1 MEIIATFLLNER
13 KPHVHGGIGRVGV
26 PEVDDF
32 DAINASRRFI
42 LVNHRDSFS
51 INVFRR
57 SLAGVG
63 LPSHTPLKRLFGFI

>member
-32 DAINASRRFI
+32 DAINASRQF
-42 LVNHRDSFS
+42 
-51 INVFRR
+51 
-57 SLAGVG
+57 
-63 LPSHTPLKRLFGFI
+63 HTSEPPRLFFN